1 MSGVGIRGVVLW
13 VNFFC
18 SSFYSWLQVLFFWF
32 FGLGAA
38 AFAFCSLVIAGG
50 VFDASFVAS

>member
-1 MSGVGIRGVVLW
+1 LW
-13 VNFFC
+13 VNFYSVLAF
-18 SSFYSWLQVLFFWF
+18 SWLQVLFFWF